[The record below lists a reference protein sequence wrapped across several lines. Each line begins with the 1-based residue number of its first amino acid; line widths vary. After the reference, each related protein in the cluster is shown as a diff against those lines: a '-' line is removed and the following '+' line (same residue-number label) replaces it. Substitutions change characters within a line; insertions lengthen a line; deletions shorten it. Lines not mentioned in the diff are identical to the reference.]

1 MITNQKWRQ
10 GVRKKGAYLKVLSKA
25 ADGTGCLQESGKR
38 EGDFSVISGRLFLT
52 LKVVQKC
59 TEKSVVE
66 LSFLGSLQAFR

>member
-1 MITNQKWRQ
+1 MITNQEWRQ
-10 GVRKKGAYLKVLSKA
+10 EVRKKVACLKVLSKA
-25 ADGTGCLQESGKR
+25 ADGTGCLQESGRR

-52 LKVVQKC
+52 LKVGQKC